1 MKFDYSN
8 PKEIIEVN
16 DESVNTKEKLTYLV
30 MHLVNGCY
38 DLNKELGR
46 DLSLESTI
54 ETVYE
59 TLVNE
64 LSALEMTSIYELIK
78 PRLEH
83 NGLKVKELIN
93 EFINKGTDDLSYLK
107 SNETYFSMLCFVMMN
122 ELLEQGSEL
131 LNESDAKKIIVK
143 ILFDDILKGNQIN
156 KTGIIYGD
164 QSKELG
170 VEFGN
175 SISVEERIKV
185 LKEIKAA
192 IEGEIK
198 QYEGINKKFN

>member
-8 PKEIIEVN
+8 PKEIIEIN

-93 EFINKGTDDLSYLK
+93 EFINKGTDDLSYLS
-107 SNETYFSMLCFVMMN
+107 SNETYFSMFCFVMMN

-143 ILFDDILKGNQIN
+143 ILFDDILKGNQVN

-164 QSKELG
+164 QSKELS
-170 VEFGN
+170 VEFGD
-175 SISVEERIKV
+175 SISVEERIGV

-198 QYEGINKKFN
+198 QYEGITPKYN